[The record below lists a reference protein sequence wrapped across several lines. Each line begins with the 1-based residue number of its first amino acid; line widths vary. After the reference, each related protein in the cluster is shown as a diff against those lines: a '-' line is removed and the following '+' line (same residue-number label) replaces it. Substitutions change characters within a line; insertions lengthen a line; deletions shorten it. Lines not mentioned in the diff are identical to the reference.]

1 MIKTQIQL
9 HPTQH
14 RRLQD
19 IARRRRISMAEA
31 VRQSVDATLA
41 ATDRDLLWE
50 RARAMIGRYAS
61 RRRDIAARHDRHLA
75 DVWSQ

>member
-9 HPTQH
+9 HPAQH

-31 VRQSVDATLA
+31 VRQSVDAVLA
-41 ATDRDLLWE
+41 RADRDLAWE
-50 RARAMIGRYAS
+50 RARAVVGRYMS
-61 RRRDIAARHDRHLA
+61 RHTDIAARHDRHLA
-75 DVWSQ
+75 DIWSR